1 MHSSQEDSHESYEN
15 EFSKDRAYNLNGDRK
30 YFYENGE
37 KILYEYDSEEDG
49 WFEVML

>member
-1 MHSSQEDSHESYEN
+1 MIIDDFGESYEP
-15 EFSKDRAYNLNGDRK
+15 EFPNGRAYYLNGDRK

-49 WFEVML
+49 WFEVL